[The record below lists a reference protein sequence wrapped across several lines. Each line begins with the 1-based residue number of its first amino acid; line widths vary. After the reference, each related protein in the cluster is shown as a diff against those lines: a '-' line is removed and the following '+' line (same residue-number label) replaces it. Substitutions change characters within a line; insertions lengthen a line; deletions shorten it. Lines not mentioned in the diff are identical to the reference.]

1 MSFQIRYLSPTF
13 RIYRPCCF
21 ANLRCSTEDPST
33 VNDQS
38 LVVESVLHTTA
49 GPSGKDESSRAA
61 LDRNENHDAADV
73 STNGYI
79 PATLGLD
86 AALTSTEAP
95 NKGKGKQR
103 SEVPEVD
110 PAIATLEN
118 YSLPTQHLR
127 TEVQAEEHKLG
138 QDMRSRLKDDII
150 HAHRSETRHLRAF
163 YGHTKLEEKM
173 REVSWRLVEMAEEDI
188 EPGGQSQMEQNVEHS
203 SEAVHASS
211 VGNGPQSLDSQPSD
225 WSQEGV
231 YQEHASD
238 SAWSPDKIWP
248 ITRDRVHAFLTN
260 SGIEIFLNGREDPW
274 NHLGSGSRAETD
286 EKPGAAE
293 ENGWLPF
300 WTSGPS
306 RLDSHRILRPLNPIK
321 TYKQNDH
328 TPRLPFVR
336 SGTSMLVTE
345 KSHVME
351 TLALSQDLA
360 ALTDS
365 TDTDTFVSAR
375 SVISKSVALDSHP
388 LCPVEDEQDGPL
400 VILGDEVHGD
410 PEYGDPVRK
419 DGERLGVASLIPPL
433 GEMWM
438 SY

>member
-33 VNDQS
+33 VTDQRS
-38 LVVESVLHTTA
+38 MVERVLHTTA
-49 GPSGKDESSRAA
+49 GSSGKDESSRAA
-61 LDRNENHDAADV
+61 LDRNENHDFADV
-73 STNGYI
+73 PTNSYI

-86 AALTSTEAP
+86 AALTSTEAL
-95 NKGKGKQR
+95 NKGKGKQTL
-103 SEVPEVD
+103 EVSEVD
-110 PAIATLEN
+110 PAIVTLEN
-118 YSLPTQHLR
+118 YSTLIQHLM
-127 TEVQAEEHKLG
+127 TEVQTEEHNIG
-138 QDMRSRLKDDII
+138 QDMRSRLRDDVI
-150 HAHRSETRHLRAF
+150 HTHKRETRLLRAF
-163 YGHTKLEEKM
+163 HEHTKLEEKM
-173 REVSWRLVEMAEEDI
+173 REVYRRLVEMAEE
-188 EPGGQSQMEQNVEHS
+188 EVETGGQFQMEQNIEQS
-203 SEAVHASS
+203 SEAEHASS
-211 VGNGPQSLDSQPSD
+211 VDNGLQSLDSEPSD

-260 SGIEIFLNGREDPW
+260 SGIEIFLNDREDPW
-274 NHLGSGSRAETD
+274 NHLHLVCEAPMIQKPRA
-286 EKPGAAE
+286 PE

-300 WTSGPS
+300 WRWGVS
-306 RLDSHRILRPLNPIK
+306 RLALHRIFPLIPVVPYTEN
-321 TYKQNDH
+321 NH
-328 TPRLPFVR
+328 TPQLTFVR
-336 SGTSMLVTE
+336 SGTSMLVTD

-351 TLALSQDLA
+351 TLASSEDLA

-365 TDTDTFVSAR
+365 TDTNTFVSAR
-375 SVISKSVALDSHP
+375 SVISELAALDSHP
-388 LCPVEDEQDGPL
+388 LCPVDDEKNEPL
-400 VILGDEVHGD
+400 VVLGDEEHGD

-419 DGERLGVASLIPPL
+419 DSGSLGVASLIPPL